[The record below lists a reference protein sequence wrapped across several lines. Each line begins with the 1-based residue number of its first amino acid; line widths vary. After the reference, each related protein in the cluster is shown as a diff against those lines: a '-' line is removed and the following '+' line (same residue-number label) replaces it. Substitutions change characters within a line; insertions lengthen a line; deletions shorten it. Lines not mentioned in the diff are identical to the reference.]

1 MLSTSKQAVH
11 QQIQRKKILDQK
23 VADLLIEVCELRS
36 QHPGC
41 GLVKMYHTLQPDFV
55 GRDRFIEIFTEKGF
69 QVLKPKNYIKTTLSV
84 HSNYINLIEGAIL
97 TNINQVLQSDIC
109 YYRVKDQFFYIVFI
123 IDVFSKRIVGYQ
135 VSNHMRA
142 TANLKALKQVVKL
155 RGPDNLKGCVHH
167 SDRGSQYI
175 ANQYVQLLLDLK
187 CSISMG
193 LIAQDNAYA
202 ERINGIIK
210 NEFLKYW
217 KINSFKQLKAAVKK
231 AVNYYNNYR
240 IHQHLPQKLSPIQFE
255 LALQERQIHK
265 TQFELIYAQQNT
277 MKREQ
282 LAKIDYQVVC
292 LDNLYCPIFNTFF

>member
-1 MLSTSKQAVH
+1 MISTSKQAIH
-11 QQIQRKKILDQK
+11 QQIRRKKILDQK
-23 VADLLIEVCELRS
+23 ITDLLIEVCELRS

-41 GLVKMYHTLQPDFV
+41 GLAKMYDTLKPNFV

-69 QVLKPKNYIKTTLSV
+69 QVFKPKNRVKTTLSV
-84 HSNYINLIEGAIL
+84 HSEYENLITGAIL

-109 YYRVKDQFFYIVFI
+109 YYRVKDQFYYIVFI
-123 IDVFSKRIVGYQ
+123 IDVFSKRVVGYQ
-135 VSNHMRA
+135 VSDHLRA
-142 TANLKALKQVVKL
+142 TANLKALKQAVKL
-155 RGPDNLKGCVHH
+155 RGAANLKDCIHH

-175 ANQYVQLLLDLK
+175 ANQYTKLLKDLE
-187 CSISMG
+187 CIISMG

-210 NEFLKYW
+210 NEFLKHW

-231 AVNYYNNYR
+231 AVEYYNNYR

-255 LALQERQIHK
+255 LALQANQIHK

-277 MKREQ
+277 IKRNQ
-282 LAKIDYQVVC
+282 LAKMNYQLSC
-292 LDNLYCPIFNTFF
+292 PDKLYCPIFEQ

>member
-1 MLSTSKQAVH
+1 MLSISKQSVH
-11 QQIQRKKILDQK
+11 QQIQRKKIFDQK

-41 GLVKMYHTLQPDFV
+41 GIAKMYDTLQPNFL

-69 QVLKPKNYIKTTLSV
+69 QVYKPKNYVKTTLST
-84 HSNYINLIEGAIL
+84 HSKYVNFIEGAIL

-109 YYRVKDQFFYIVFI
+109 YYRVKEHFYYIVFI

-135 VSNHMRA
+135 VSNHLRA
-142 TANLKALKQVVKL
+142 TANLKALKQVIKL
-155 RGPDNLKGCVHH
+155 RGATNLKGCIHH

-175 ANQYVQLLLDLK
+175 ANQYIKLLLDLG

-210 NEFLKYW
+210 NEFLNHW

-231 AVNYYNNYR
+231 AVDYYNNHR
-240 IHQHLPQKLSPIQFE
+240 IHQHLPQKFSPIQFE
-255 LALQERQIHK
+255 LALKLNQIHK
-265 TQFELIYAQQNT
+265 TQFELIYAQQNA
-277 MKREQ
+277 MKRTQ
-282 LAKIDYQVVC
+282 LAKKDYQLVC
-292 LDNLYCPIFNTFF
+292 PDNLYCPIFEL